1 MRRGVKSSMTLLI
14 FLSGRNESLVSIF
27 THRNA
32 QQLVL
37 PIRLVLPIS
46 MP

>member
-32 QQLVL
+32 QQLAMC
-37 PIRLVLPIS
+37 RLAHLDALIL
-46 MP
+46 